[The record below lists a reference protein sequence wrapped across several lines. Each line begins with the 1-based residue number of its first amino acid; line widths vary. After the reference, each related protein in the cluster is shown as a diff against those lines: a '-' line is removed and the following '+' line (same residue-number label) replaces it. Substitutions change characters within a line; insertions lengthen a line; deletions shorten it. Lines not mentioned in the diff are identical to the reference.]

1 MNMPILPPV
10 GLCLKAALRVMMLGC
25 VASFLSGCLS
35 MQGSGVAATVANVVM
50 FQSTSPKPTN
60 EPPISAVGPA
70 AQPVEDRTPTCPPV
84 TISDSGA
91 AIRAYG
97 GQVGDSQA
105 LRNQISINDVARECI
120 GGNPDGSFT
129 LKLGVQG
136 RVLIGPAGS
145 PGTYQANLRMVVKRG
160 DKVVA
165 SRTARVG
172 ATIASGQ
179 SGADFV
185 HVEDGIAVPG
195 GPKEPDIEVS
205 LDGGGAPRTAR
216 RR

>member
-1 MNMPILPPV
+1 VKMSIPAPV
-10 GLCLKAALRVMMLGC
+10 RFPMRLAVLACIAPL
-25 VASFLSGCLS
+25 LSGCLS
-35 MQGSGVAATVANVVM
+35 LQGSGVASTVANVVM
-50 FQSTSPKPTN
+50 FQSTNPKPSN
-60 EPPISAVGPA
+60 EAPVSAVGPA
-70 AQPVEDRTPTCPPV
+70 AQPVEDRIATCPPV

-91 AIRAYG
+91 AIRSYG

-120 GGNPDGSFT
+120 GNNADGSFT

-145 PGTYQANLRMVVKRG
+145 PGTYQANLRMVVKRS
-160 DKVVA
+160 DKVIA
-165 SRTARVG
+165 SRVARVG
-172 ATIASGQ
+172 ATIAAGQ

-185 HVEDGIAVPG
+185 HVEDNIAVPG
-195 GPKEPDIEVS
+195 GPKDPDIEVS
-205 LDGGGAPRTAR
+205 LEGGGAPRTAR